1 MDLPVVRAPMKMSRC
16 PLGHPAD
23 SPDTPDDAGARLSS
37 GSIRRLG
44 REEKVLV
51 SKMFEEKKVVRRS
64 GKKFVKVRKEN
75 SMRNHLKI
83 R

>member
-23 SPDTPDDAGARLSS
+23 SPGTPDDAGARLSS

-51 SKMFEEKKVVRRS
+51 SKKFGRRRS
-64 GKKFVKVRKEN
+64 WEEVGRSLWKFVKK
-75 SMRNHLKI
+75 MRNHLKI